1 MPKERDSIVGNFI
14 LTIKPIEAVVRTAK
28 SDSESADNGNDV
40 PLINLAHKNVLFWNG
55 IKVFKSQ
62 HWKKCI
68 LTGESIA
75 NNKL

>member
-40 PLINLAHKNVLFWNG
+40 PLINLAHKIVLF
-55 IKVFKSQ
+55 
-62 HWKKCI
+62 
-68 LTGESIA
+68 
-75 NNKL
+75 